1 MLQITILVSPIYRF
15 ISLLF
20 NLRALPPQIGGKNPN
35 IHMEFQRT
43 QKSQIYLA
51 KVCYCISIDIQTM
64 EQTWNPETN
73 AQAKNYR
80 QKQTQIAMTLAL
92 LAAAAAAYDSLNM
105 TSKA

>member
-1 MLQITILVSPIYRF
+1 
-15 ISLLF
+15 
-20 NLRALPPQIGGKNPN
+20 
-35 IHMEFQRT
+35 
-43 QKSQIYLA
+43 
-51 KVCYCISIDIQTM
+51 M

-92 LAAAAAAYDSLNM
+92 LAAAAAAAAYDSLNM